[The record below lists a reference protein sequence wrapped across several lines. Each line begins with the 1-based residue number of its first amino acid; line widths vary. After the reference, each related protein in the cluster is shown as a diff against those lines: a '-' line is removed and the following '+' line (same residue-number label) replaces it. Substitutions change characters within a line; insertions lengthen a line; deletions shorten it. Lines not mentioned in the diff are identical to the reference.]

1 MGVFREKI
9 FGTKF
14 THQIRPSDRKR
25 AVNPLDHTNR
35 RPSLHASTHVR
46 PAAVPNSNEVAK
58 AQRRGTLHLRGIS
71 SFRSNSKTGGD
82 QWRVD
87 TDAPGSTSLRPS
99 TATSHPIPYATAN
112 PRGRRRLGCQ
122 SATATPA
129 PPAPPRPTLR
139 PRALLLLHHNGLLSF
154 REAARASRT
163 VSLSPGRF
171 RVSVSQRT
179 TRPPVTSL
187 SSSSRLPRPSP
198 PPVLLPQIY
207 IHAAP
212 TDHHQ
217 AIKRPNPADGGKAKE
232 GARRRRTATAT
243 GPDSQR
249 QTPLQLQLQLRWRW
263 PLPPRRPRPTTCP
276 WHRRC

>member
-1 MGVFREKI
+1 M
-9 FGTKF
+9 
-14 THQIRPSDRKR
+14 
-25 AVNPLDHTNR
+25 DHTNR

-82 QWRVD
+82 QWRRTRLGQQVSARRRRRPIPFPTPPRTRAED
-87 TDAPGSTSLRPS
+87 TGSTRHPLPHDRRSGPARFYSSTTTASSPSAKLPARREPPSRSLP
-99 TATSHPIPYATAN
+99 
-112 PRGRRRLGCQ
+112 G
-122 SATATPA
+122 
-129 PPAPPRPTLR
+129 
-139 PRALLLLHHNGLLSF
+139 
-154 REAARASRT
+154 
-163 VSLSPGRF
+163 PGRF

-179 TRPPVTSL
+179 TRPPVTCL

-217 AIKRPNPADGGKAKE
+217 AIKRPNPAEGGKAKE
-232 GARRRRTATAT
+232 GARRRRTATATAT

>member
-14 THQIRPSDRKR
+14 THQFRPSDRKR

-99 TATSHPIPYATAN
+99 TATSHPISHATAN
-112 PRGRRRLGCQ
+112 PRGRRRLHPLPHDRRSGPARFYSSTTTASSP
-122 SATATPA
+122 SAKLPA
-129 PPAPPRPTLR
+129 R
-139 PRALLLLHHNGLLSF
+139 
-154 REAARASRT
+154 REPSR
-163 VSLSPGRF
+163 SLPGPGRF

-179 TRPPVTSL
+179 TRPPVTCL
-187 SSSSRLPRPSP
+187 SSSSRLSPSAPLASSSP
-198 PPVLLPQIY
+198 PPADIY
-207 IHAAP
+207 TRRAHGSSSSHQTPKPSGRRQSEGRSSPSPNCNCNCYRTRFPETDTAA
-212 TDHHQ
+212 
-217 AIKRPNPADGGKAKE
+217 
-232 GARRRRTATAT
+232 TATA
-243 GPDSQR
+243 
-249 QTPLQLQLQLRWRW
+249 LRWRW